1 MGNDL
6 SRKNA
11 EVKDLGINVK
21 KEPGRKRARWEMIQ
35 VEKEARW
42 RS

>member
-1 MGNDL
+1 MSPMGHDL

-21 KEPGRKRARWEMIQ
+21 KESGRK
-35 VEKEARW
+35 
-42 RS
+42 